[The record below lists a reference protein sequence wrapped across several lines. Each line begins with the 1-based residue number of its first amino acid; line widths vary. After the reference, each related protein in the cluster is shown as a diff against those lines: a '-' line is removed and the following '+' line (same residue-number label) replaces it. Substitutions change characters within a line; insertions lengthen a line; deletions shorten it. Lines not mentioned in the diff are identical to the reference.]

1 MRSPTTA
8 LSASASWWALA
19 EMSYAQEGFDEATD
33 AIDIQAAAFLPTD
46 RIQFYLDVRD
56 YCEQRVGG
64 LRDEYGLSEGWE

>member
-1 MRSPTTA
+1 
-8 LSASASWWALA
+8 
-19 EMSYAQEGFDEATD
+19 MSYAQEGFDEATD
-33 AIDIQAAAFLPTD
+33 AIDIQAAAFLPTI